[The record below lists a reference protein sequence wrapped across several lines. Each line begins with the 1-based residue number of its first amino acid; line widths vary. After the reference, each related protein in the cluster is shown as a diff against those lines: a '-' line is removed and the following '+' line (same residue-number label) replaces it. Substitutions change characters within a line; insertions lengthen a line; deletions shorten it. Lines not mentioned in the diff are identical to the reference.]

1 MTTELIA
8 LAWAVVLAIVHVMAA
23 AAARNRETG
32 LAYNAGNRD
41 AEGPPVGV
49 VTGRLRRAQANFYES
64 LPLFIAAVLIA
75 QTADRHNAL
84 TAAGAWTFVGA
95 RAAYLL
101 IYAFGVPYVRS
112 LVWGLSLLGLGLVL
126 YGALHGG

>member
-8 LAWAVVLAIVHVMAA
+8 LAWAVVLAFVHLFAA
-23 AAARNRETG
+23 AGARNRETG

-49 VTGRLRRAQANFYES
+49 VTGRLRRAQANYYES

-75 QTADRHNAL
+75 STAGRHNGL
-84 TAAGAWTFVGA
+84 TSGGAWTFVLA
-95 RAAYLL
+95 RAAYLP
-101 IYAFGVPYVRS
+101 IYAVGVPYVRTAAWAAG
-112 LVWGLSLLGLGLVL
+112 VTGIALVL
-126 YGALHGG
+126 YGALHGA